1 MDLSLQLTITNGF
14 LSLKDLYRLGR
25 VNKYMNSLFE
35 EIIKKYYNLL
45 QTCSLISFIPIVKQ
59 EQDFWDRIHSSTLY
73 NFNNNHLC
81 KKLNKDEMAFYY
93 TYFIFNF
100 HKFYKTDLY
109 SKYWMCILYENGLI
123 KSFSDNYNVHNNLV
137 DTTKTDIILKINIH
151 YSFQLYRNYPKKLFY
166 WGTKIIF
173 ENNNGKV
180 LNPEFVNVKLLD
192 KLITSEKFKNM
203 ISKNFCKI

>member
-14 LSLKDLYRLGR
+14 LTLKDLYILGR

-45 QTCSLISFIPIVKQ
+45 QTCSL
-59 EQDFWDRIHSSTLY
+59 
-73 NFNNNHLC
+73 C

-100 HKFYKTDLY
+100 HKFYKIDIY

-123 KSFSDNYNVHNNLV
+123 KSFSDNYNVHNNLL

-151 YSFQLYRNYPKKLFY
+151 YSFQLYRNYPKKMFY

-173 ENNNGKV
+173 ENNNGKI
-180 LNPEFVNVKLLD
+180 LNPKFVNVKLLD
-192 KLITSEKFKNM
+192 KLIKSEKFKNM